1 MNLLYAGSFDPFT
14 YGHFDIVRRAAKLAD
29 ILYVGVGEMPN
40 KNPMFDIEERLHM
53 VTESIRSVKNAKVL
67 AIQGLTADT
76 ALALNCYLVR
86 GLRNVVDFTMEQQM
100 GSINHDMVWGC
111 ETIYLMGEED
121 RAISSTA
128 VRELWKAGASEEQ
141 LLRYCPP
148 AAVEALMRKRELQSN
163 AGLAEPDIRRA
174 YQEYLCRLAADANKS
189 PETAQEGQDKI

>member
-40 KNPMFDIEERLHM
+40 KHPMFDIEERLHM
-53 VTESIRSVKNAKVL
+53 VTESIRSVKNAKAI

-76 ALALNCYLVR
+76 AIALDCVLVR

-100 GSINHDMVWGC
+100 GLINHDLVWGC

-121 RAISSTA
+121 MAISSTA

-148 AAVEALMRKRELQSN
+148 AAVAALMRKRELQDN
-163 AGLAEPDIRRA
+163 PGMAEPNRRQA
-174 YQEYLCRLAADANKS
+174 YQDYLCSLAADANK
-189 PETAQEGQDKI
+189 P